1 MAKAQGQVGWIP
13 AAGGFLLGGLFLL
26 SLDMLLPHLH
36 PGSSSPE
43 GPHSSMNRSVML
55 IIAVTLHNIPEG
67 MAVGLTFGMAATG
80 DGGTTS
86 IAAAFALALGIG
98 LQNIPEGAAVSLPLK
113 KEGLSNRKSFMYGA
127 LSGLVEPISGVLGVL
142 LIGSVTAFMPWLLA
156 FAAGAMIYVVVEEL
170 IPESHLGEHS
180 NAGTLG
186 VMFGF
191 LLMMVLDVALG

>member
-1 MAKAQGQVGWIP
+1 
-13 AAGGFLLGGLFLL
+13 
-26 SLDMLLPHLH
+26 
-36 PGSSSPE
+36 
-43 GPHSSMNRSVML
+43 
-55 IIAVTLHNIPEG
+55 
-67 MAVGLTFGMAATG
+67 
-80 DGGTTS
+80 
-86 IAAAFALALGIG
+86 
-98 LQNIPEGAAVSLPLK
+98 
-113 KEGLSNRKSFMYGA
+113 MYGA